1 MKYTKLLRI
10 WHWLNALTIFILLGT
25 FFLRKTFL
33 SWRTN
38 SELMVQKF
46 AEFDIEITTEAAKV
60 VAKAIRTPMW
70 EWHIIFGYVLAGLI
84 LFRIF
89 IFVKEGM
96 SYKNTSSLH
105 KIGITILY
113 TIFYLLVIF
122 MVFSGIAMNLG
133 TNMGISDEILHNIKE
148 VHESVAWFFV
158 FFVPIHIGGAVVA
171 DMTKEKG
178 LISRMVSGRN

>member
-1 MKYTKLLRI
+1 MRYSRLLRT
-10 WHWLNALTIFILLGT
+10 WHWLNTLTIFILLGT

-46 AEFDIEITTEAAKV
+46 AEYDIEITSEAAKA
-60 VAKAIRTPMW
+60 VAKAIRAPMW
-70 EWHIIFGYVLAGLI
+70 EWHIIFGYVLAVLI

-96 SYKNTSSLH
+96 SYKNTTSLH
-105 KIGITILY
+105 KTGITILY
-113 TIFYLLVIF
+113 TLFYLLIVF
-122 MVFSGIAMNLG
+122 MALSGITMHLG
-133 TNMGISDEILHNIKE
+133 HDMGISDDMIHTIKE
-148 VHESVAWFFV
+148 IHESVAWFFV
-158 FFVPIHIGGAVVA
+158 FFVPLHIGGVVVA

-178 LISRMVSGRN
+178 LISRMVSGRH